1 MGGDDDVHHCSKPP
15 TSATRS
21 GEGAECEYVLSVLS
35 QRAQKIRAMPVV
47 HNRVGIARAASWIYA
62 VLEALGSKL
71 RDYHVPGEASAMTGA
86 KLAAL
91 RRSVQAYASSIQERI
106 GEC

>member
-1 MGGDDDVHHCSKPP
+1 M
-15 TSATRS
+15 
-21 GEGAECEYVLSVLS
+21 LS
-35 QRAQKIRAMPVV
+35 QRRLREREIRAMPVI
-47 HNRVGIARAASWIYA
+47 HNRGGIAQAASWIYA
-62 VLEALGSKL
+62 VMQAWRSKL